1 MTKTKVNTRKRVAVT
16 VKLNPLTV
24 KKMIND
30 IIKNVYGT
38 TSYGQLKYYFDDGA
52 MKSILESA
60 ESFLEDMWEQLRH
73 ISHNSVVMIPH
84 IQLWKR
90 ETNFKLRFKK
100 NNLSLC
106 VMFNK

>member
-1 MTKTKVNTRKRVAVT
+1 MTKTKVHTRKRVTVR
-16 VKLNPLTV
+16 VKLNSLTV

-30 IIKNVYGT
+30 IIKDVYGT
-38 TSYGQLKYYFDDGA
+38 TSFGQLKYFFDDKA

-60 ESFLEDMWEQLRH
+60 ELFLENMWEQLRH
-73 ISHNSVVMIPH
+73 LSHNGVVTIHH
-84 IQLWKR
+84 IQSWKQ

-106 VMFNK
+106 TMFNK